1 MLLDPQIY
9 EQVRQRRDPHFD
21 GKIFIAVLT
30 TGIYCRPICPV
41 RVPLQKNIQIY
52 NSAAAAAEAGF
63 RPCLRCRPESAPGTT
78 ANPGADAIVNKA
90 LALIGKGAPGD
101 TNMAELARFCQ
112 ISSRQLHRLFQR
124 HVGASPTSIA
134 HTRRL
139 HFAKK
144 LIDETSLDMSDIC
157 YAAGF
162 NSVRRFNSVI
172 KNTWQRSPMQ
182 LRKAAR
188 QSGSKDSSA
197 DDCLGLSLSYRPPF
211 DWRAMLEFLAYRA
224 IPGVESVNPAS
235 GEYARTVA
243 MADVTGV
250 IRVCFH
256 PHEHHLRL
264 EFNTE
269 LAPHL
274 FSIVQGV
281 RQMFD
286 LDACSDEIE
295 QHLSHD
301 EQLKL
306 ITSRY
311 PGIRVPGAWEGFEVA
326 VRAILGQQVSVRAA
340 TTLVSRLV
348 QRLGKPLSQTL
359 HEPAASSLALLF
371 PTPAVLASANMN
383 GLGITGTRVAA
394 IQSLARHLHDGDIRL
409 DGSMPD
415 PEVKQRLCRITGIGA
430 WTADYIALRA
440 LHDPDALPAA
450 DLILLRSAGGG
461 EPLSPAQLQARA
473 STWRPWRAYAVL
485 SLWHDYSKM
494 LSHERDKQ
502 EPV

>member
-1 MLLDPQIY
+1 MLLDPHIY
-9 EQVRQRRDPHFD
+9 EQVRQSRDPHFD
-21 GKIFIAVLT
+21 GRFFVAVLT

-41 RVPLQKNIQIY
+41 RVPLQKNIRIY
-52 NSAAAAAEAGF
+52 RTAAAAAEAGF
-63 RPCLRCRPESAPGTT
+63 RPCLRCRPESAPGT
-78 ANPGADAIVNKA
+78 ALNPGADAIVNKA
-90 LALIGKGAPGD
+90 LALIGRGVPGD
-101 TNMAELARFCQ
+101 ISMTELAALCQ

-144 LIDETSLDMSDIC
+144 LIDETTLDMADIC

-172 KNTWQRSPMQ
+172 KNTWQKSPMQ

-188 QSGSKDSSA
+188 QSGRKGFGA
-197 DDCLGLSLSYRPPF
+197 DFLGLSLSYRPPF

-224 IPGVESVNPAS
+224 IPGVESVNPAG

-243 MADVTGV
+243 VGDVGGV

-256 PHEHHLRL
+256 PHQHHLQF
-264 EFNTE
+264 EVSAE
-269 LAPHL
+269 LTPHL
-274 FSIVQGV
+274 FGIVHRV

-286 LDACSDEIE
+286 LDACSDQIA
-295 QHLSHD
+295 QHLSRD
-301 EQLKL
+301 ELL
-306 ITSRY
+306 RPIISRN
-311 PGIRVPGAWEGFEVA
+311 PGIRVPMAWEGFEVA

-348 QRLGKPLSQTL
+348 QRLGKPLDK
-359 HEPAASSLALLF
+359 PAAQSLALLF
-371 PTPAVLASANMN
+371 PIPAVLAVADMS
-383 GLGITGTRVAA
+383 GLGITGARVCA
-394 IQSLARHLHDGDIRL
+394 IQTLARHLRDGEISL

-415 PEVKQRLCRITGIGA
+415 GEVIQRLCRIKGVGA
-430 WTADYIALRA
+430 WTAEYIALRA

-450 DLILLRSAGGG
+450 DLILRRVSA
-461 EPLSPAQLQARA
+461 ENETPLSATQMQSRA
-473 STWRPWRAYAVL
+473 SVWRPWRAYAVL

-494 LSHERDKQ
+494 HSPERGKQ
-502 EPV
+502 P